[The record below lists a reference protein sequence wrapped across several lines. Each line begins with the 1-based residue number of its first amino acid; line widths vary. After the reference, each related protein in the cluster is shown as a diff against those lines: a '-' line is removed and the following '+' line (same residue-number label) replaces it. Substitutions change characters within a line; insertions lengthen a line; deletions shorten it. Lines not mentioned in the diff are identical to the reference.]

1 MLTHHGPSQTSRK
14 KRLSPLG
21 ATHRSDRRLA
31 SWASSSGT
39 FGSVFAARSMVYFL
53 ATTQQKRPACDE
65 SNPYRYSPRHRVV
78 PGRSPWRLPSPR
90 SERLGGER
98 VYVAPTSRCV
108 EHAASFC
115 VSINSTRSC
124 VRFVLGGPRW
134 RTRRAR
140 SCRIIQDNRVWR
152 MDRIVHV
159 HCCRLQVQP
168 NQPKEK

>member
-1 MLTHHGPSQTSRK
+1 MFTHHGPSQTSRK

-21 ATHRSDRRLA
+21 AAHRSDRRVA
-31 SWASSSGT
+31 SWASSSGS
-39 FGSVFAARSMVYFL
+39 FGGVFAARRVVYFL

-65 SNPYRYSPRHRVV
+65 SDTYHDPPRNRVV
-78 PGRSPWRLPSPR
+78 PRRSPWRLPCPR
-90 SERLGGER
+90 SERFGGER
-98 VYVAPTSRCV
+98 VYVAPTSRRV

-124 VRFVLGGPRW
+124 VRFVVGRPRW

-152 MDRIVHV
+152 MDRIVLV
-159 HCCRLQVQP
+159 HCCPHQAQP